1 MLNFK
6 TIETLKPN
14 STIKLKMSFLFW
26 NSYALLKKIENL
38 WYNYIREILNLF
50 FRMKW

>member
-14 STIKLKMSFLFW
+14 SIIKLKMSFLFYH
-26 NSYALLKKIENL
+26 SHALLKKD
-38 WYNYIREILNLF
+38 RELVI
-50 FRMKW
+50 